1 MSRPDDLLLIRPD
14 DLLTWLLTEFSSR
27 QQVNVGST
35 FGAVST
41 AVVGRG
47 VSLTL
52 AILAISPAA
61 SGAAIVLDVVNI
73 NYITINL
80 VN

>member
-1 MSRPDDLLLIRPD
+1 MVRNLINRPDDLLNYAPCPDDVISRPD
-14 DLLTWLLTEFSSR
+14 DLLTWLFTEFSSR

-35 FGAVST
+35 FGAIST
-41 AVVGRG
+41 AMVGRG

-61 SGAAIVLDVVNI
+61 SGAAI
-73 NYITINL
+73 
-80 VN
+80 